1 MLQKRLGR
9 NRLQRPPRQMGEH
22 LLQASPG
29 RQEEEREHRLSSRP
43 FLKWGCAAQP
53 CLDALSHMPEKRV
66 DGYKAPCA
74 VSCEMGSMPRAS
86 WALLSFI

>member
-29 RQEEEREHRLSSRP
+29 RQEEEREHRLEQPTLPKSGDVQPSPAWMPLTHAREKVVMVIRHHVP
-43 FLKWGCAAQP
+43 LAVRWAA
-53 CLDALSHMPEKRV
+53 CHELAGH
-66 DGYKAPCA
+66 
-74 VSCEMGSMPRAS
+74 
-86 WALLSFI
+86 LSFI

>member
-9 NRLQRPPRQMGEH
+9 NRLQRPPRQTGEH

-43 FLKWGCAAQP
+43 FLKWGCAAPALPGGEGVIAFNLKEALEQVRLLREAVQLRAD
-53 CLDALSHMPEKRV
+53 LD
-66 DGYKAPCA
+66 
-74 VSCEMGSMPRAS
+74 SCTY
-86 WALLSFI
+86 I